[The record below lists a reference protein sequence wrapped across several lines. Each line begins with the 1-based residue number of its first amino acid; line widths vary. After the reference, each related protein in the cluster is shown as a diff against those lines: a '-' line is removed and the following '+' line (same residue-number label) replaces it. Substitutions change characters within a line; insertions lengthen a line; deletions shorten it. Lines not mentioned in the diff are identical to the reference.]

1 MLNREALYLFLM
13 FLCRTV
19 HSNSAV
25 YNPCIRQ
32 MELTKDEA
40 SQVLEKWP
48 DNGALVDREFKCFLT
63 CVLLDLG
70 LISKHGVV
78 QIGEYLRSGVVDWK
92 WVATDLVVCRAE
104 YEDEK
109 DLCELSFGLFNC
121 FREVKLAAERKAS
134 K

>member
-1 MLNREALYLFLM
+1 MLDRQPLYLFLM

-25 YNPCIRQ
+25 FNPCISQ
-32 MELTKDEA
+32 MEFTKAEA
-40 SQVLEKWP
+40 SQVLEHWP
-48 DNGALVDREFKCFLT
+48 DNGALIDRDFKCFLT
-63 CVLLDLG
+63 CALLDLG
-70 LISKHGVV
+70 LISKHGEV
-78 QIGEYLRSGVVDWK
+78 QIGEYVRSGVVDWK

-104 YEDEK
+104 YEDER

-134 K
+134 N